1 MNKAQEAY
9 IRANF
14 GQKSV
19 KELVEDTEATLA
31 DVKRFIKK
39 LSSEV
44 TPAVKAEP
52 PKTFFHTADDRIV
65 AMTSTQSA
73 EDDRMNTKNVKKPI
87 PKHVFVMDPNKPIR

>member
-19 KELVEDTEATLA
+19 KELVEDTEAKLA
-31 DVKRFIKK
+31 DVKKFIKT
-39 LSSEV
+39 LASSV
-44 TPAVKAEP
+44 IKKEP
-52 PKTFFHTADDRIV
+52 PKNFFHTADDKIV

-73 EDDRMNTKNVKKPI
+73 EDDKMNHVKNVKKPI
-87 PKHVFVMDPNKPIR
+87 PAHVFVMDPNKPIR

>member
-19 KELVEDTEATLA
+19 KELVEDTEAKLA
-31 DVKRFIKK
+31 DVKKFIKT
-39 LSSEV
+39 LNVAVTV
-44 TPAVKAEP
+44 TPKET
-52 PKTFFHTADDRIV
+52 PKNFFHTADDKIV

-73 EDDRMNTKNVKKPI
+73 KDDEMNHVKNVKKPI
-87 PKHVFVMDPNKPIR
+87 PPHVFVMDPNKPIR